1 MNFERFIE
9 ERFAGGKH
17 DSEGQFT
24 VDLRKASDKVAAFA
38 LPSDSHYLLKVVQ
51 VAHRF
56 RTEEIRV
63 DIGRFRTTLEFHPV
77 VGQEFEMERL
87 YTALADPLGTKDP
100 VLVDLVAA
108 LYGTLKTDLQ
118 EATWE
123 HQLGVQGQRL
133 VIDRHRRVHCE
144 RFECELSEE
153 PDRARLLFSVA
164 HANPWMFWKGA
175 RHRAELAAVLRQ
187 FCRHS
192 AAKIVLDGTDLV
204 IASASEINSHVQRL
218 AYEPAELTSSMNFTE
233 PASNI
238 LFELADED
246 GPALGVSRPS
256 LSAYLVRREV
266 MNVWAQ
272 GMRVNNTLRPDGQSS
287 AAWMLQFRRD
297 GENISMRWARKRDR
311 YSAVLG
317 LNFKNAGSKEPPR
330 FTIVRS
336 GVTLVERAIK
346 DPELEDTFQG
356 CHLLIADET
365 LGTDLTGFQYVEDEA
380 FRRRLLSYA
389 PLVEEA
395 RAYYR
400 IGREM
405 MNIPEKE
412 KLTLDI

>member
-9 ERFAGGKH
+9 ERFLGGTH

-51 VAHRF
+51 VAHRL
-56 RTEEIRV
+56 RTDEIRV
-63 DIGRFRTTLEFHPV
+63 DIGRFRTTLEFRPI
-77 VGQEFEMERL
+77 GRQEFEMDRL
-87 YTALADPLGTKDP
+87 YTALADPLGTEDP
-100 VLVDLVAA
+100 LLIDLVAA

-123 HQLGVQGQRL
+123 HELGVQGQRL
-133 VIDRHRRVHCE
+133 VVDRNRRVHCE
-144 RFECELSEE
+144 RYECELSEE
-153 PDRARLLFSVA
+153 PDRARIVFAVS

-175 RHRAELAAVLRQ
+175 RHRAESAAVLLQ

-204 IASASEINSHVQRL
+204 IASASEVNSHVQRL
-218 AYEPAELTSSMNFTE
+218 SYEPGELTSSINFTE

-238 LFELADED
+238 LFELAAED
-246 GPALGVSRPS
+246 GPALGISRPS

-287 AAWMLQFRRD
+287 AAWMLQFRRE

-311 YSAVLG
+311 YSVVLG
-317 LNFKNAGSKEPPR
+317 LNFKNAGSHEPPR

-336 GVTLVERAIK
+336 GVTLVERALQ
-346 DPELEDTFQG
+346 DPELDEAFRG

-365 LGTDLTGFQYVEDEA
+365 MTTDLSGFQYVEDDS
-380 FRRRLLSYA
+380 FRQRLLSYA
-389 PLVEEA
+389 PLVAVA
-395 RAYYR
+395 RDYYE

-412 KLTLDI
+412 KLALDF

>member
-1 MNFERFIE
+1 MNFERFIQ
-9 ERFAGGKH
+9 ERFLGGTH

-51 VAHRF
+51 VAHRL
-56 RTEEIRV
+56 RTDEIRV
-63 DIGRFRTTLEFHPV
+63 DIGRFRTTLEFRPT
-77 VGQEFEMERL
+77 GRQEFELERL
-87 YTALADPLGTKDP
+87 YAALADPLGTEDP
-100 VLVDLVAA
+100 LLIDLVAA
-108 LYGTLKTDLQ
+108 LYGTLKTGLQ
-118 EATWE
+118 EVTWE

-133 VIDRHRRVHCE
+133 VVDRDRRVHCE
-144 RFECELSEE
+144 RYECELSDE
-153 PDRARLLFSVA
+153 PDRARFLFAVT

-175 RHRAELAAVLRQ
+175 RHRAESAAVFLQ

-218 AYEPAELTSSMNFTE
+218 SYEPGELTSSINFTE

-238 LFELADED
+238 LFELAGEDEAAF
-246 GPALGVSRPS
+246 GISRPS

-272 GMRVNNTLRPDGQSS
+272 GMRVNNNLKPDGQSS
-287 AAWMLQFRRD
+287 AAWMLQFRRQ

-311 YSAVLG
+311 YSVVLG

-346 DPELEDTFQG
+346 DPDLEEAFRG

-365 LGTDLTGFQYVEDEA
+365 MTTDLSGFQYVEDES
-380 FRRRLLSYA
+380 FHRRLLSYA
-389 PLVEEA
+389 PLVAVA
-395 RAYYR
+395 RDYYE

-412 KLTLDI
+412 KLTLDS